1 MTIATPARRA
11 LLRDVPAGVWAL
23 GFVSLLMDLSS
34 EMIHALLPVYLL
46 TVMGASPLTIGAFEG
61 VAESTASTAKV
72 LSGALSDRLGKR
84 KLLAAVGYGVAAFT
98 RLIFPLAPTI
108 GWLMAARFMDRIGKG
123 VRGAPRDALVAD
135 ISPPDLRGASFGLR
149 QSLDTIGSF
158 LGPLAATALMWATAN
173 DFLAVFWAA
182 AVPAFMALGLIL
194 AAVHEP
200 NRPTDRHPEGKV
212 WGRVEVRR
220 LGAMTWWVVAVAAGL
235 TLARFSEAFL
245 VLRGLSIGLS
255 PALTPAVL
263 VVMNVAYSLS
273 ALPVGILSDRIGRV
287 TILIVGLLL
296 LTVADGVLTLAT
308 GIVGVGVGVALWGL
322 HMGFTQGVLAT
333 LIADSAPSNL
343 RGTAF
348 GVLHLVTGVA
358 TLLASVI
365 AGALWDVAGPG
376 GAFLAGASFAALSL
390 LALLPVR
397 NKLDEI
403 GPLSEALT
411 VKTFCS

>member
-1 MTIATPARRA
+1 
-11 LLRDVPAGVWAL
+11 
-23 GFVSLLMDLSS
+23 
-34 EMIHALLPVYLL
+34 
-46 TVMGASPLTIGAFEG
+46 
-61 VAESTASTAKV
+61 
-72 LSGALSDRLGKR
+72 
-84 KLLAAVGYGVAAFT
+84 
-98 RLIFPLAPTI
+98 
-108 GWLMAARFMDRIGKG
+108 
-123 VRGAPRDALVAD
+123 
-135 ISPPDLRGASFGLR
+135 
-149 QSLDTIGSF
+149 
-158 LGPLAATALMWATAN
+158 
-173 DFLAVFWAA
+173 
-182 AVPAFMALGLIL
+182 
-194 AAVHEP
+194 
-200 NRPTDRHPEGKV
+200 
-212 WGRVEVRR
+212 
-220 LGAMTWWVVAVAAGL
+220 
-235 TLARFSEAFL
+235 
-245 VLRGLSIGLS
+245 
-255 PALTPAVL
+255 
-263 VVMNVAYSLS
+263 
-273 ALPVGILSDRIGRV
+273 
-287 TILIVGLLL
+287 LLL